1 MLLSFFLLL
10 LAQDVAQPGQN
21 TVAVDLPAAIQLAQ
35 QGRDAE
41 ALAALQKIAAADPN
55 DHLTRMWIASGEGA
69 SQGALRRS
77 TDGGATWSAILTGG
91 VGFCS
96 PQCFYDIAI
105 AAHPTLDAL
114 RRAEELAPQNP
125 GVWAA
130 LASGYQLSGDTRQ
143 SMEYRQRLATAS
155 PTVVNRMDLENARRE
170 HGHRFESQTFGETYN
185 GRTPTTRGSDLALN
199 YRVSE
204 TFRVIAPGQ
213 LQRKFDRNEH
223 RFGGGAEWRW
233 TPWGT
238 VSGQVLVND
247 GNRVLPQRDYMGR
260 VDYGYHRAT
269 YTGTLR
275 YFDFFGANVMMFS
288 PAATVAVTPRWTFA
302 GRYAFTTTDTAAVSG
317 VESHTVEVRG
327 AHEIVPR
334 VWARGGYISGIE
346 NFDQFSIDHI
356 GEFRAKTANASV
368 QILLPSLTSIVGSYD
383 YQWRKSGV
391 HMGRISVSLVQ
402 AF

>member
-1 MLLSFFLLL
+1 MLLSFFPLL

-55 DHLTRMWIASGEGA
+55 DHLTRMWIASVHARMGHPDLAEAVYHSIVIEDPRNVDAWVGLGTVLLEQDRISEG
-69 SQGALRRS
+69 
-77 TDGGATWSAILTGG
+77 
-91 VGFCS
+91 
-96 PQCFYDIAI
+96 
-105 AAHPTLDAL
+105 LDAL

-204 TFRVIAPGQ
+204 TFRVIGRGQ

>member
-55 DHLTRMWIASGEGA
+55 DHLTRMWIASVHARMGHPDLAEAVYHSIVIEDPRNVDAWVGLGTVLLEQDRISEG
-69 SQGALRRS
+69 
-77 TDGGATWSAILTGG
+77 
-91 VGFCS
+91 
-96 PQCFYDIAI
+96 
-105 AAHPTLDAL
+105 LDAL

-204 TFRVIAPGQ
+204 TFRVIGRGQ

-288 PAATVAVTPRWTFA
+288 PAATVAVTPLWTFA

>member
-1 MLLSFFLLL
+1 MLLSFFPLL

-55 DHLTRMWIASGEGA
+55 DHLTRMWIASVHARMGHPDLAEAVYHSIVIEDPRNVDAWVGLGTVLLEQDRISEG
-69 SQGALRRS
+69 
-77 TDGGATWSAILTGG
+77 
-91 VGFCS
+91 
-96 PQCFYDIAI
+96 
-105 AAHPTLDAL
+105 LDAL

-204 TFRVIAPGQ
+204 TFRVIGRGQ

-288 PAATVAVTPRWTFA
+288 PAATVAVTPLWTFA